1 MNRPNNIKTPSLFDC
16 YNRTNRSGGR
26 RAETAF
32 EFFNRSAWRSA
43 EIARDTFESWFA
55 NLPHG
60 KRADLRARFR
70 GDDRSHS
77 ASLLELA
84 THEILR
90 ATAENVR
97 VEPDLGGG
105 RPDFSAVYRGT
116 EFIVECRVAQESD
129 AEFGALQR
137 ENAVTDAINSI
148 QAGPFRLMLE
158 PISVGG
164 GTPPLSRLR
173 NHLEGWLTSLP
184 RVGESAPRRN
194 GLIGESTVWQW
205 QDWLLRFE
213 AIPIHSPTNG
223 DAIGVTTKPV
233 QAVTDNVIIGRAL
246 KKKAER
252 YRPPQVPY
260 LIVVARRESLAGAEI
275 ILDALLG
282 PMSMVFG
289 PNGSIQTRTFD
300 GLWGSPSNPR
310 SRHVSAVLYKHR
322 MRDAWSICSQTSA
335 TDYFD
340 DT

>member
-1 MNRPNNIKTPSLFDC
+1 M
-16 YNRTNRSGGR
+16 
-26 RAETAF
+26 
-32 EFFNRSAWRSA
+32 
-43 EIARDTFESWFA
+43 
-55 NLPHG
+55 
-60 KRADLRARFR
+60 
-70 GDDRSHS
+70 
-77 ASLLELA
+77 
-84 THEILR
+84 
-90 ATAENVR
+90 
-97 VEPDLGGG
+97 
-105 RPDFSAVYRGT
+105 
-116 EFIVECRVAQESD
+116 
-129 AEFGALQR
+129 
-137 ENAVTDAINSI
+137 
-148 QAGPFRLMLE
+148 
-158 PISVGG
+158 
-164 GTPPLSRLR
+164 
-173 NHLEGWLTSLP
+173 
-184 RVGESAPRRN
+184 
-194 GLIGESTVWQW
+194 
-205 QDWLLRFE
+205 RFE

-340 DT
+340 DTWRTVSDWWLVHNPAADIGLPEGMFPFATEYVWRSENLTSIKPTRTLNDVLDLPDPWPGEEH